1 MPVPSPSLWTIMV
14 ALLAAHLAGM
24 GAFLTVPVL
33 APAMAAETGVPAS
46 LAGFHTA
53 LVYLGALFS
62 GPFTGPLIRRWG
74 GVRMLQVCMLAVGVG
89 IAIAALGHPVALV
102 ASALVAGLGHGPLTP
117 GGSHLIAAHTPP
129 RRRALVFS
137 LKQAGVPLGAMVVAA
152 LAPAVALLAGW
163 RISILCMAAIAFV
176 VAIAIQP
183 LRAGL
188 DQGRDPAAGSGTGFG
203 GLLRESGAS
212 IAMLRRDGELARLSA
227 MACGYGVAQ
236 FCFSTFFVA
245 FQVASLGV
253 PLGQAGLHL
262 ALAQA
267 AGVAGRIGWALLADR
282 WGARP
287 VLVACGIG
295 AGVAGTVLAA
305 AGIGWPILVVTLAGV
320 LMGATAIGWNGI
332 MLAEAARLAPPGQ
345 VGAATSA
352 LSFTFSVTMLV
363 APPAFSLLVAAT
375 GGYEAGFAM
384 CVAAVL
390 AGAWAIKG
398 ARR

>member
-152 LAPAVALLAGW
+152 LAPAIALLAGW

-188 DQGRDPAAGSGTGFG
+188 DQGRDPAAGGGTGFG

-363 APPAFSLLVAAT
+363 APPTFSLLVAAT

-390 AGAWAIKG
+390 AGAWPIKG